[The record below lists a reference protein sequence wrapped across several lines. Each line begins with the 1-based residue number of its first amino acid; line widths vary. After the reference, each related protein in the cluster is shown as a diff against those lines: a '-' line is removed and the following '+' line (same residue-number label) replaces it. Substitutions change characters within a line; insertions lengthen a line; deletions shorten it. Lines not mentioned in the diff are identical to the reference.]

1 MTDHFQSVAF
11 CYNSTG
17 SIWKRKGG
25 RNKIQKKSQAPPVS
39 QPQPLPTLSHTGE
52 DEAAGSSDHKECSPT
67 YPWAVIPE
75 STVIGEPLIWNLKS
89 FEFLLVSRFGLD
101 HHGDPYRH
109 TASLN
114 MGVGF
119 TGRTY
124 YGILTAYEYRDGSA
138 CIFGL
143 PEMSDMVTTM
153 KLFLRSLCVT
163 RYRSVH
169 TRSLMHIHAAIG
181 VYYIQHKCVLCTG
194 SVVLEDNKAPVV
206 SGVHFCG
213 ILSRCSC
220 MSSPGTLGALW
231 TVRQC

>member
-1 MTDHFQSVAF
+1 MLHSVTIVRGVF
-11 CYNSTG
+11 G
-17 SIWKRKGG
+17 KGRG
-25 RNKIQKKSQAPPVS
+25 GKKKKKKKKSQAPPVS

-89 FEFLLVSRFGLD
+89 FEFLVVSRFGLD

-124 YGILTAYEYRDGSA
+124 YGILTAYEYREGNA
-138 CIFGL
+138 CIFGI
-143 PEMSDMVTTM
+143 PEMSDMVAM
-153 KLFLRSLCVT
+153 MELFFTLARCALLDIEV
-163 RYRSVH
+163 YILQ
-169 TRSLMHIHAAIG
+169 SLMHIHAAIG
-181 VYYIQHKCVLCTG
+181 VYYIQHECVLCTG